1 MNVLSLARC
10 LQELD
15 EVKEFIAR
23 GVIPNKLLHTVIFA
37 AYLSNLCGSQSS
49 VRRGARTDNL
59 DVDWAEAFLEVWEEH
74 VYPVL
79 KATDNISWAEE
90 WRGGHIT
97 NGLV

>member
-15 EVKEFIAR
+15 EMKEFIAR
-23 GVIPNKLLHTVIFA
+23 GIGPDKLVYTMIFA
-37 AYLSNLCGSQSS
+37 AHLSDLCGSQSS
-49 VRRGARTDNL
+49 VRRVARTYGL
-59 DVDWAEAFLEVWEEH
+59 DVNWAESFLEVWEEH
-74 VYPVL
+74 VYPAL

>member
-15 EVKEFIAR
+15 EVKEFIAH
-23 GVIPNKLLHTVIFA
+23 GVGPDKLVHTVIFA
-37 AYLSNLCGSQSS
+37 AHLSDLCSGPSS
-49 VRRGARTDNL
+49 VRRGARTDGFN
-59 DVDWAEAFLEVWEEH
+59 VDWAESFLEVWEEH

-79 KATDNISWAEE
+79 KATDNRSWAEE

-97 NGLV
+97 NGFF